1 MNLMKELQ
9 KLDGDS
15 LTMAI
20 GRMTNNELLGLLR
33 PIAQTP
39 VKWRGPSVTKMY
51 NLISQEM
58 QGRNPAKWIEISKD
72 LERFEARAAR
82 IEPYLAGWK
91 K

>member
-33 PIAQTP
+33 PIAQTTK
-39 VKWRGPSVTKMY
+39 KWRGEFVSRMY
-51 NLISQEM
+51 DLLSREL
-58 QGRNPAKWIEISKD
+58 QGRSPAKWIEIEKD
-72 LERFEARAAR
+72 MARFEARAAR